1 MDLER
6 KVRARSSGR
15 LGKFI
20 QKMASGATPTVQEEE
35 KYYSDKENGIPF
47 IRVQNLSPTNELQLD
62 DLKYINMETHENY
75 LKRSQVKE
83 DDLLVKIT
91 GVGRMAVASVAPKNF
106 EGNTNQ
112 HLVVIKTGSK
122 QVSEALATFLN
133 TDIGEKLA
141 TRRSAGGTRPALD
154 YNALRSIPIVFL
166 PESVEVINK
175 AISIKRAKEAEAA
188 SLLASI
194 DGYLLEQ
201 LGITLPEVTEK
212 KKVFFVCSDKVS
224 GGRFDPFY
232 FANQHY
238 KIEGGIYE
246 NKALRQVANLDK
258 GQSITKDSIVGGEF
272 PVIAGGQ
279 TSPYS
284 HENYNQEANVIT
296 VSASGAYSGYVW
308 FHDYPIFASDCT
320 VIRSKNERDISTLFL
335 SEILKLKQKEI
346 YNLQQ
351 GAGQPHVYANDLAKL
366 MIPIPAPEMQEEI
379 ITHITSIRTQA
390 QQLEAEAKAAVEA
403 AKKEVEAMILGEG
416 GGSA

>member
-6 KVRARSSGR
+6 KVRERSSGR

-62 DLKYINMETHENY
+62 DLKYINRETHDNY

-112 HLVVIKTGSK
+112 HLVVIKTENK
-122 QVSEALATFLN
+122 QVSETLATFLN

-141 TRRSAGGTRPALD
+141 TRRSTGGTRPALD
-154 YNALRSIPIVFL
+154 YNALRSIPIVYL
-166 PESVEVINK
+166 PESVEIINR
-175 AISIKRAKEAEAA
+175 AISVKRAKEAEAA

-201 LGITLPEVTEK
+201 LGITLPEVAEK
-212 KKVFFVCSDKVS
+212 KKTFFVGVDKVS
-224 GGRFDPFY
+224 GGRLDPFY

-238 KIEGGIYE
+238 KVEGGIFE
-246 NKALRQVANLDK
+246 NKALRQIATLDK
-258 GQSITKDSIVGGEF
+258 GQSITKDSIIGGAY
-272 PVIAGGQ
+272 PVVAGGQ

-284 HENYNQEANVIT
+284 HQDYNQQANVIT
-296 VSASGAYSGYVW
+296 VSASGAYAGYVW

-320 VIRSKNERDISTLFL
+320 VIRSKDENEISTLFL
-335 SEILKLKQKEI
+335 SEVLKLKQKEI

-351 GAGQPHVYANDLAKL
+351 GAGQPHVYASDLAKL
-366 MIPIPAPEMQEEI
+366 MIPIPNSEI
-379 ITHITSIRTQA
+379 QKRIAAHIGAMRAQA
-390 QQLEAEAKAAVEA
+390 QGLEAEASAVVEA
-403 AKKEVEAMILGEG
+403 AKKEVEAMILG
-416 GGSA
+416 